1 MVNELKPCPLCGKHP
16 HHGLGKLQHCQ
27 LHGEPFQNFRIWC
40 TAGHAQVEEASR
52 ELAFTAWNTRAD
64 TGRLSEMEAEV
75 ARLREALTPS
85 GDTKGAYSGEFTFTD
100 STIYVD
106 EDGEEHQREIMVPW
120 ATIKE
125 IMKAISARAALRSQ
139 S

>member
-75 ARLREALTPS
+75 ARLRSAL
-85 GDTKGAYSGEFTFTD
+85 GKFTKARLLKGVDGCDGWALSILADAYQE
-100 STIYVD
+100 
-106 EDGEEHQREIMVPW
+106 
-120 ATIKE
+120 
-125 IMKAISARAALRSQ
+125 ARAALEAQ